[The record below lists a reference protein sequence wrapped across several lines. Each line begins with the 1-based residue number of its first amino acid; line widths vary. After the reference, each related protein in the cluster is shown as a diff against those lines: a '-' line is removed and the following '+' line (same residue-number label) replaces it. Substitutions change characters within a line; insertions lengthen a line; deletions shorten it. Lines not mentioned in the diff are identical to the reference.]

1 MENRPPRADGARPH
15 EGNAFGGT
23 ISSDYE
29 DIDTTP
35 TLEARPAH
43 QAPRRI
49 DMQPPEDLLDG
60 EIDTTPQPI
69 ERPVEVSSI
78 EPTNSAP
85 PATKPAA
92 EPESETEDPNRPK
105 RNGWWQ
111 RKSFF

>member
-1 MENRPPRADGARPH
+1 MDSRPPRADSPRLY
-15 EGNAFGGT
+15 EGNTFGGT

-49 DMQPPEDLLDG
+49 DMQPPQDLLEG
-60 EIDTTPQPI
+60 EVDTTPQPI
-69 ERPVEVSSI
+69 ERPAEVSSS
-78 EPTNSAP
+78 EPANSAQ
-85 PATKPAA
+85 PASKPEA
-92 EPESETEDPNRPK
+92 EPEAETEDPNRPK